1 MNNRSEL
8 WKTEWEKR
16 GEKMGTERKGV
27 SGWDAKKKREMERKG
42 KRYKEDVKRTESDSE
57 DTWETH
63 GGDGEEDRE

>member
-1 MNNRSEL
+1 M
-8 WKTEWEKR
+8 
-16 GEKMGTERKGV
+16 GEERRWGQNVKGWV
-27 SGWDAKKKREMERKG
+27 GGIQKKKREMERKG